1 MSQKPEDSPASI
13 SQEDAEVLLQPH
25 LPKLKQVIF
34 DAWAEWGKIP
44 AVRRSKMNT
53 RARAA
58 ILHSFMVHFAKVHFP
73 QTNQVTPLERR
84 GLFLIG
90 IGGVVTIRFKKFR
103 YGKRTSNIQTNQQID
118 FDLQIDLP
126 GIPKAARLTVGYILD
141 ASQTAIKDVLIT
153 FRQAQRL
160 LWDFSIAGTQ
170 AQVVRMPLPAAKSAD
185 ATVRVRAK
193 ERVQK
198 SSE

>member
-1 MSQKPEDSPASI
+1 MSRTQEDSPATI
-13 SQEDAEVLLQPH
+13 SQVDAEAVLQPH

-34 DAWAEWGKIP
+34 DAWAEWERIP
-44 AVRRSKMNT
+44 AARRSKMNA

-58 ILHSFMVHFAKVHFP
+58 ILHSFMVHFAKMHFP
-73 QTNQVTPLERR
+73 PTDTVMPLERK
-84 GLFLIG
+84 GLFLVG
-90 IGGVVTIRFKKFR
+90 ISGVVTIRFKKFR
-103 YGKRTSNIQTNQQID
+103 YGKRTSNIQTNQQVD
-118 FDLQIDLP
+118 FDLQLDLP

-153 FRQAQRL
+153 FRQAEQL

-170 AQVVRMPLPAAKSAD
+170 AQVVPMPFAAASSAE
-185 ATVRVRAK
+185 ATVRVRAR
-193 ERVQK
+193 ESLQT